1 MKKVN
6 QVNLFESNSEEE
18 FKTIP
23 IRVTE
28 PLHTAF
34 KSKVSDLKTNMTKIL
49 VPIIEIITYDDEK
62 MKIIQDLIESKNS
75 SDNKSNFL
83 VEKKN

>member
-6 QVNLFESNSEEE
+6 QVSLFESNSEEE